1 MNSNSVPRSSRL
13 RRFQIL
19 AVLLACTPF
28 LLVEMTVRLFG
39 WGLPRESYD
48 PYLGF
53 ESVQPL
59 FVLDQDQ
66 QRYQVA
72 ESRLDFFR
80 PEQFSARKSPGTY
93 RVFCL
98 GGSTVQGRPYAL
110 ETAFSSW
117 LGLSLQAAAPERQWE
132 VINCGGISYASYRLV
147 PILQEVLDYQPD
159 LLILYTGH
167 NEFLED
173 RSYPRLK
180 NPAWTTR
187 QLRKI
192 RSHWQTINCL
202 RQLCYRSPAPT
213 RADSARIVMPT
224 EVNGLLDQARL
235 QDYHHDPQWH
245 QDVIEHYQFNL
256 QRMIRLAQ
264 QANIPLI
271 LVNPVSNLKD
281 CPPFKTESGTLVSGA
296 TQEKFQRLWKE
307 AQQSPLLETR
317 IERLR
322 AAVQLDPSHAG
333 AHYQLGKCYEAAGQ
347 FQQAK
352 ACLLMAKD
360 QDVCPLRMLEPM
372 HARLLSIAQETRT
385 PLVDA
390 RQLLENQ
397 SDEDITGNKVL
408 LDHVH
413 PTIEAHQSIAAAL
426 LEKMIQLKIL
436 SARDGWQTA
445 QDERY
450 REHLGKLP
458 KAYYKRGKQRL
469 AGLRLWTQGRAGKLN
484 LQSPLPAPESSQP

>member
-1 MNSNSVPRSSRL
+1 MNSNSVSRSSRL
-13 RRFQIL
+13 RRFRVL
-19 AVLLACTPF
+19 AVLLAIIPF

-53 ESVQPL
+53 ESIQPL
-59 FVLDQDQ
+59 FVLDQDE
-66 QRYQVA
+66 QRYQIA

-80 PEQFSARKSPGTY
+80 PEQFSARKSPSTY
-93 RVFCL
+93 RIFCL

-117 LGLSLQAAAPERQWE
+117 LSLSLKAAAPERQWE

-180 NPAWTTR
+180 NPTWTTR

-202 RQLCYRSPAPT
+202 RQLCYRSPGPPP
-213 RADSARIVMPT
+213 ADSQRIVMPT

-235 QDYHHDPQWH
+235 QDYHHDLQWH

-264 QANIPLI
+264 QAQIPLI

-281 CPPFKTESGTLVSGA
+281 CPPFKTEPRISVSGA
-296 TQEKFQRLWKE
+296 DQEQLQRLWDE
-307 AQQSPLLETR
+307 ARQSPLLETR
-317 IERLR
+317 IEKLQ
-322 AAVQLDPSHAG
+322 AAIQLDPKHA
-333 AHYQLGKCYEAAGQ
+333 
-347 FQQAK
+347 
-352 ACLLMAKD
+352 
-360 QDVCPLRMLEPM
+360 DV
-372 HARLLSIAQETRT
+372 Q
-385 PLVDA
+385 
-390 RQLLENQ
+390 N
-397 SDEDITGNKVL
+397 
-408 LDHVH
+408 
-413 PTIEAHQSIAAAL
+413 
-426 LEKMIQLKIL
+426 
-436 SARDGWQTA
+436 
-445 QDERY
+445 
-450 REHLGKLP
+450 HLGK
-458 KAYYKRGKQRL
+458 
-469 AGLRLWTQGRAGKLN
+469 
-484 LQSPLPAPESSQP
+484 